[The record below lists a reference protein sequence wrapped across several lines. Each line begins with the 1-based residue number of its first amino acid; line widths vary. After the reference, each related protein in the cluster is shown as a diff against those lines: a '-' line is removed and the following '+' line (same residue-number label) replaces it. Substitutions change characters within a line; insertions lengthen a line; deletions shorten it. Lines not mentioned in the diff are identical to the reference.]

1 MSTPASVAV
10 SIARDADRVSLE
22 PRSVVSNPAPTFKKI
37 LVATDFSS
45 ASQAAFATALSLCR
59 ALGSTLS
66 VLHVFE
72 EADVVASDPG
82 DSAIALERLLMEA
95 QNALEQCARGAR
107 EAGVP
112 CEALLSVGV
121 AALTIEGMIRTT
133 RSDLAVLG
141 THALHGVDRLVFG
154 STAESV
160 LRQTQCPVLTVGP
173 QAARCGLTAGCGPV
187 VFATDF
193 HAETIH
199 AIRYAAAFAKASGS
213 ALHCLHVLP
222 RSLESESRAIIPQ
235 ILIDALEHVASTSD
249 VLIDQPLCVTTFGSE
264 VSYALVEYA
273 RQHKARMIVLGVR
286 HASLLASHIPAH
298 IAYRVITEAPCAVLT
313 IAYPA

>member
-1 MSTPASVAV
+1 MSTPASIAASVAT
-10 SIARDADRVSLE
+10 DAVRGSLE
-22 PRSVVSNPAPTFKKI
+22 TGSVVSNPEPAFRKI

-45 ASQAAFATALSLCR
+45 ASQAAFATAVGLCR

-72 EADVVASDPG
+72 EADVVASGPG
-82 DSAIALERLLMEA
+82 DSVIVLERLLMEA
-95 QNALEQCARGAR
+95 HNALAQCAREAR

-112 CEALLSVGV
+112 CDALLSVGV
-121 AALTIEGMIRTT
+121 AALTIECMIRTT
-133 RSDLAVLG
+133 RADLAVLG

-160 LRQTQCPVLTVGP
+160 LRQTGCPVLTVGP
-173 QAARCGLTAGCGPV
+173 QAVRSGLTVGSGPV

-193 HAETIH
+193 HAETMH

-222 RSLESESRAIIPQ
+222 RSLETGSRAIIPQ
-235 ILIDALEHVASTSD
+235 ILTDALEHVASTSD
-249 VLIDQPLCVTTFGSE
+249 VLIDPPLCVTTFGSE

-273 RQHKARMIVLGVR
+273 RQHKARLIVLGVR

-298 IAYRVITEAPCAVLT
+298 IAYRVITEATCAVLT